1 MNARE
6 FLEEWYGIELQNYHE
21 GDADVEIASYLYDD
35 ISNGDIGELLKIME
49 NYGELCAN
57 KYHESCGKGWE
68 E

>member
-1 MNARE
+1 MSPRE

-35 ISNGDIGELLKIME
+35 ISNGDIDELLKIME
-49 NYGELCAN
+49 GYAQEYSNSTGRRI
-57 KYHESCGKGWE
+57 E